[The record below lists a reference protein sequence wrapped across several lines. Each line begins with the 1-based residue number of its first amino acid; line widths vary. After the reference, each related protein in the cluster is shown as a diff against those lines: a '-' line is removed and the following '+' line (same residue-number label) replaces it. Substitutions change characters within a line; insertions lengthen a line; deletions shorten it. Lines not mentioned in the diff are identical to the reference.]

1 MDMCCTAELLFLKE
15 IKWWKPAVEN
25 QATDRTYRIGQK
37 KNVIVHK
44 LVCKGTIE
52 EKINEMI
59 ESKKELA
66 ANELAEVLGVKET
79 RTKELLRALVSDKKL
94 EDNGATKGK
103 RYKKR

>member
-1 MDMCCTAELLFLKE
+1 M
-15 IKWWKPAVEN
+15 KP
-25 QATDRTYRIGQK
+25 DIWYR
-37 KNVIVHK
+37 
-44 LVCKGTIE
+44 
-52 EKINEMI
+52 
-59 ESKKELA
+59 

>member
-1 MDMCCTAELLFLKE
+1 
-15 IKWWKPAVEN
+15 
-25 QATDRTYRIGQK
+25 
-37 KNVIVHK
+37 
-44 LVCKGTIE
+44 
-52 EKINEMI
+52 MI